1 MWVECCGEEG
11 GDGQQGFEMEG
22 EGGQSRADIES
33 DGSLEQVA
41 VVGGIISERRRDMDR
56 RGWSGPNRVGVV
68 AVGKMIVLGMAIS
81 LETGMIFFLLD
92 ILSVLVIPCIVDVGC
107 LEDVRSK

>member
-11 GDGQQGFEMEG
+11 GDGQQGFKVEW

-33 DGSLEQVA
+33 DGGLEEVA
-41 VVGGIISERRRDMDR
+41 VIGGIISERRGDMNR
-56 RGWSGPNRVGVV
+56 RGWAGPNRVGVV

-81 LETGMIFFLLD
+81 LETEMNFFLLD
-92 ILSVLVIPCIVDVGC
+92 I
-107 LEDVRSK
+107 